1 MSIHLLLDIGR
12 DGVLRLESMQHFW
25 FETALLQGA
34 WADRVRMSVEDGR
47 VVEIVA
53 GADPEAGD
61 ERQGIALPGVANL
74 HSHAFQRGMAGM
86 AEHRGSSADS
96 FWTWRDIM
104 YRFANTIG
112 PDEIGAIAA
121 LAYVEMLEAGFVQV
135 GEFHYVHHDRDGT
148 PFADPA
154 EMGARIAAAAAE
166 TGIGLTLLPVLYA
179 ASGFGG
185 APPKPEQR
193 RFVHDADGYARL
205 VEASRR
211 AVAPIGGIV
220 GVAPHSLRA
229 APPELL
235 DAAIAIGGGGPIHIH
250 IAEQTGEVEDCLAF
264 TGQRPVEWLLAHAP
278 VDARWCLVHATH
290 VTPEELGGI
299 ARSGAVAGLCPIT
312 EANLGDGIFPARAFL
327 EVDGRFGVGSDSNVL
342 IDLAQELRSL
352 EYSQRLAERG
362 RNLLST
368 DDCPSTGRLLF
379 DRAGRG
385 GAQALGMTGLGL
397 APGSRADFFTLDAA
411 HPTLAGRL
419 DDAILDAFLFADSR
433 GMIDGVWRGG
443 RQWVR
448 SGRHVARDAVTRR
461 YLAALRTLTESA

>member
-1 MSIHLLLDIGR
+1 
-12 DGVLRLESMQHFW
+12 MQHFW
-25 FETALLQGA
+25 FETALLRGA
-34 WADRVRMSVEDGR
+34 WADRVRMSVEGGR
-47 VVEIVA
+47 IVEIA
-53 GADPEAGD
+53 TGTEPEAGD
-61 ERQGIALPGVANL
+61 ERHGIALPGIANL

-86 AEHRGSSADS
+86 AEHRGSSTDS

-112 PDEIGAIAA
+112 PDEIEAIAA
-121 LAYVEMLEAGFVQV
+121 LAYIEMLEAGFVQV
-135 GEFHYVHHDRDGT
+135 GEFHYVHHDRSGM

-154 EMGARIAAAAAE
+154 EMGGRIAAAAAE

-185 APPKPEQR
+185 TAPKPEQR

-205 VEASRR
+205 IEASRR
-211 AVAPIGGIV
+211 AVAPAGGIV

-235 DAAIAIGGGGPIHIH
+235 AAAVAIGGEGPVHIH
-250 IAEQTGEVEDCLAF
+250 IAEQTGEVEDCLRS
-264 TGQRPVEWLLAHAP
+264 TGQRPVEWLLDHAP

-290 VTPEELGGI
+290 VNPEELAGI

-327 EVDGRFGVGSDSNVL
+327 EAGGRFGVGSDSNVL

-352 EYSQRLAERG
+352 EYSQRLAARG

-379 DRAGRG
+379 DRAGKG
-385 GAQALGMTGLGL
+385 GAQALGIKSAGL
-397 APGSRADFFTLDAA
+397 APGARADFVTLDAS
-411 HPTLAGRL
+411 HPTLAGRS
-419 DDAILDAFLFADSR
+419 DDAILDAFVFADSR

-448 SGRHVARDAVTRR
+448 GGRHVARDAVTRR
-461 YLAALRTLTESA
+461 YVAALRALTENA

>member
-1 MSIHLLLDIGR
+1 
-12 DGVLRLESMQHFW
+12 MQHFW
-25 FETALLQGA
+25 FESALLHGS
-34 WADRVRMSVEDGR
+34 WADGVRVSVEDGR
-47 VVEIVA
+47 FAEVVA
-53 GADPEAGD
+53 GAEPESDD
-61 ERQGIALPGVANL
+61 ERYGIALPGVGNL

-112 PDEIGAIAA
+112 PDEMEAIAA

-154 EMGARIAAAAAE
+154 EMGGRLAAAAAE

-179 ASGFGG
+179 TSGFGG
-185 APPKPEQR
+185 TAPRPEQR
-193 RFVHDADGYARL
+193 RFVNDADGYARL

-211 AVAPIGGIV
+211 AVIPAGGIV

-235 DAAIAIGGGGPIHIH
+235 AAAIEIGGDGPIHIH
-250 IAEQTGEVEDCLAF
+250 IAEQTGEVDDCLRF

-290 VTPEELGGI
+290 VTPEELAGI

-312 EANLGDGIFPARAFL
+312 EANLGDGIFPATAFL
-327 EVDGRFGVGSDSNVL
+327 EAGGRFGVGSDSNVL

-352 EYSQRLAERG
+352 EYSQRLAQRG

-385 GAQALGMTGLGL
+385 GAQALGMGGIGLV
-397 APGSRADFFTLDAA
+397 PGGRADFVTLDRA
-411 HPTLAGRL
+411 HPTLAGRS

-448 SGRHVARDAVTRR
+448 GGRHVARETITRR
-461 YLAALRTLTESA
+461 YLSAIRAITENA